1 MLAMGAGW
9 LDAQE
14 SRAMTT
20 KPRAL
25 DLFCGAGGV
34 SRGLQ
39 LAGLD
44 VHGVDIRPM
53 FEHVPPG
60 VTFTCGDVFELI
72 DGGDI
77 DLDEYDFVWAS
88 PPSWS
93 CSCDAAKSEDYDALI
108 EAA

>member
-1 MLAMGAGW
+1 MGAGW

-39 LAGLD
+39 LAG
-44 VHGVDIRPM
+44 
-53 FEHVPPG
+53 
-60 VTFTCGDVFELI
+60 
-72 DGGDI
+72 I